1 MKSSAVFVYYFRF
14 YQRKSHYKT
23 KENLLKQIFTNYDQL
38 PVMLSPDQVASA
50 LGISRANAY
59 TLFHA
64 DDFPSMRVGKRMM
77 ISKVHFLK
85 WIERQ
90 SGGAA

>member
-1 MKSSAVFVYYFRF
+1 M
-14 YQRKSHYKT
+14 
-23 KENLLKQIFTNYDQL
+23 KQIFTNYDQL

-64 DDFPSMRVGKRMM
+64 DDFPSMRVDKRMM

-85 WIERQ
+85 WIEKQ

>member
-1 MKSSAVFVYYFRF
+1 M
-14 YQRKSHYKT
+14 
-23 KENLLKQIFTNYDQL
+23 KQIFTNYDQL
-38 PVMLSPDQVASA
+38 PIMLSPDQVASA

-64 DDFPSMRVGKRMM
+64 EDFPSIRVGKRMM
-77 ISKVHFLK
+77 ISKAHFLK
-85 WIERQ
+85 WIDKL

>member
-1 MKSSAVFVYYFRF
+1 MNHPLFLCIIFGFISGNLI
-14 YQRKSHYKT
+14 KT